1 MEQTKDANIARKSPA
16 DNTNIGVIQDPVH
29 SEPWI
34 IAMDE
39 KPGRAKVL
47 YYGLHWDIEAMF
59 SDIKSRGFYI
69 NQTPLKTAEWIERLL
84 LALTIAM
91 M

>member
-1 MEQTKDANIARKSPA
+1 MEQTKDASIARKSPA
-16 DNTNIGVIQDPVH
+16 DNTNIGVIQDPGH
-29 SEPWI
+29 SEPWM

-47 YYGLHWDIEAMF
+47 YYGLHWGIEAMF

-69 NQTPLKTAEWIERLL
+69 NQTPKKNPKN
-84 LALTIAM
+84 IARIILITKM
-91 M
+91 LN